1 MLKRV
6 LSAAVLIAAL
16 AVPLL
21 ASSDKQEDESRINRA
36 TEVFQQIM
44 ATPDK
49 AIPHDLLDSAKCIG
63 IIPGEKKFA
72 LGVGGNYGK
81 GLVTCRTPNGW
92 SAPLFIAVGGGSYG
106 FQIGGQSTDIVMIFR
121 NRNGV
126 DSLLSDKFK
135 IGADATAAAGPV
147 GRHAAADTDVKLNSQ
162 ILTYSRS
169 RGAFAGISLDGAV
182 VQPDESGNTAM
193 YGEKYGN
200 SLNRMAILDGQVPV
214 PASAEPLV
222 KELAAVVGARPAADA
237 QKQAP
242 HR

>member
-1 MLKRV
+1 MALV
-6 LSAAVLIAAL
+6 AAL
-16 AVPLL
+16 ALPAL
-21 ASSDKQEDESRINRA
+21 ASSDKNDDLSRINRA

-49 AIPHDLLDSAKCIG
+49 SVPQELLESAKCIG

-81 GLVTCRTPNGW
+81 GLVTCRTANGW
-92 SAPLFIAVGGGSYG
+92 SAPLFISVGGGSFG

-121 NRNGV
+121 NRSGV

-135 IGADATAAAGPV
+135 VGADATAAAGPV
-147 GRHAAADTDVKLNSQ
+147 GRHAGADTDVKLNAE

-169 RGAFAGISLDGAV
+169 KGAFAGISLDGAV

-200 SLNRMAILDGQVPV
+200 SENRRAILNGKIPV
-214 PASAEPLV
+214 PKDAQPLV
-222 KELAAVVGARPAADA
+222 REIAQYANATGAAAKPSP
-237 QKQAP
+237 KK
-242 HR
+242 